1 MRLVNVV
8 DIPFLL
14 ISYIV
19 QYLIGSE

>member
-8 DIPFLL
+8 DITFLL